1 MNIKKII
8 LILFLIFILACNG
21 KDKKDDNP
29 RTIQGGSGDQYCV
42 QVYDPV
48 CGENGQTYSNECF
61 AKTSNVNVKHKGE
74 C

>member
-1 MNIKKII
+1 MNTKKTI
-8 LILFLIFILACNG
+8 LILFLIFIVACNE
-21 KDKKDDNP
+21 KKDDNP
-29 RTIQGGSGDQYCV
+29 GGIQGGSGDQYCIEL
-42 QVYDPV
+42 YDPV